1 MNLNQEFWD
10 ERYKKHE
17 TGWDLGEIS
26 RPLQA
31 YFDGLENQQLRILIP
46 GCGRGYEAEYLW
58 RKGFEHVHVLDWSH
72 LALADFQTRVPDFP
86 SKNLHVGDFFSH
98 QGEYELMVEQTFF
111 CALDPVL
118 RQDYARHVHGLIKP
132 GGHLMGLLFNDPLND
147 DRHPFG
153 GNQAEYQALLE
164 PYFRII
170 HLDEAY
176 NSITPRAGREL
187 FLLAEKPEL
196 P

>member
-1 MNLNQEFWD
+1 
-10 ERYKKHE
+10 
-17 TGWDLGEIS
+17 
-26 RPLQA
+26 
-31 YFDGLENQQLRILIP
+31 
-46 GCGRGYEAEYLW
+46 
-58 RKGFEHVHVLDWSH
+58 
-72 LALADFQTRVPDFP
+72 
-86 SKNLHVGDFFSH
+86 
-98 QGEYELMVEQTFF
+98 
-111 CALDPVL
+111 
-118 RQDYARHVHGLIKP
+118 
-132 GGHLMGLLFNDPLND
+132 MGLLFNDPLND